1 MWTRW
6 QSDSGPSCAGA
17 DALGY
22 HSATMTRNFLSI
34 DDLSPADLAALLD
47 LSAKIKAAPA
57 RYADRLHRL
66 AVALIF

>member
-1 MWTRW
+1 
-6 QSDSGPSCAGA
+6 
-17 DALGY
+17 
-22 HSATMTRNFLSI
+22 MTRNFLSI